1 MADQLAKSG
10 SNNDNATSVKLPIP
24 RGVCY
29 AALRRKTLDVW
40 ASTYK
45 LNPPQHFSMMW
56 RDKFKKELDRM
67 DKRDLRMAT
76 QILTGHAGLNYHLSK
91 LVRNIDPLCPLCK
104 AENETVTHLLGQ
116 CPMLW
121 QLRVEY
127 FDAHYT
133 TAKDIVDRYTLRQ
146 IIKFVRRTDRLAS

>member
-1 MADQLAKSG
+1 
-10 SNNDNATSVKLPIP
+10 
-24 RGVCY
+24 
-29 AALRRKTLDVW
+29 
-40 ASTYK
+40 
-45 LNPPQHFSMMW
+45 
-56 RDKFKKELDRM
+56 M

-91 LVRNIDPLCPLCK
+91 LVRNIDSLCHLCK
-104 AENETVTHLLGQ
+104 AENDTVTHLLGQ